1 MAKREKEVV
10 WILALNGVQRWCR
23 SLLEWPKSEPIPAHG
38 KIVWGIYL
46 VLGPVTPIVQW
57 ALNNMD
63 NQEVDEI
70 VLYLNHLPVTRT
82 SIRGLSDQE
91 WRDLILTPLGG
102 GNYDP
107 FGIFAEALKDP

>member
-1 MAKREKEVV
+1 MPTRDKQVV
-10 WILALNGVQRWCR
+10 WILALNGCHRWDR
-23 SLLEWPKSEPIPAHG
+23 SLLEWPKAKALPRHG
-38 KIVWGIYL
+38 EIVWGKYL
-46 VLGPVTPIVQW
+46 VLGPVTPIVQQ

-82 SIRGLSDQE
+82 SIRGLSDQG